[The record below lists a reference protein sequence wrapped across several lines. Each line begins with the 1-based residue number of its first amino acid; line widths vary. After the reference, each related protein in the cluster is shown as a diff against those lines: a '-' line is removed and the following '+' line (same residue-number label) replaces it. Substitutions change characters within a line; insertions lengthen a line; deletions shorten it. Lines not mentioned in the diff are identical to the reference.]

1 MAIDSDLARNM
12 RSHLDNELRYCR
24 IYGFLRSAVDAV
36 LEELALTLPASE
48 TERTAYH
55 RLKTA
60 VERIDEELA

>member
-1 MAIDSDLARNM
+1 MPNPLQSQSFFDT
-12 RSHLDNELRYCR
+12 ELRYAR

-60 VERIDEELA
+60 VERIDEEWGKES